1 MRVRIAQS
9 EAERARIF
17 RFRYAVYIQEMG
29 KQFPFADH
37 AQRLLSD
44 PLDRN
49 GVHLFIE
56 KGEAVI
62 ATLRINWGSDEAVPR
77 EFSEWYSLGSFS
89 DYPARQ
95 QSFTSRMMVAHESRG
110 SSAALRLIVEAYRI
124 VRRRPAL
131 INFIHTTT
139 ERLSFFKK
147 LGFREYRKAF
157 VAPGLGERWPLV
169 LILDD
174 FDHLKACQSPLLAVA
189 ESFGGRHKPL
199 ENESVE
205 R

>member
-62 ATLRINWGSDEAVPR
+62 ATLRINW
-77 EFSEWYSLGSFS
+77 
-89 DYPARQ
+89 
-95 QSFTSRMMVAHESRG
+95 
-110 SSAALRLIVEAYRI
+110 
-124 VRRRPAL
+124 
-131 INFIHTTT
+131 
-139 ERLSFFKK
+139 
-147 LGFREYRKAF
+147 
-157 VAPGLGERWPLV
+157 
-169 LILDD
+169 
-174 FDHLKACQSPLLAVA
+174 
-189 ESFGGRHKPL
+189 
-199 ENESVE
+199 
-205 R
+205 